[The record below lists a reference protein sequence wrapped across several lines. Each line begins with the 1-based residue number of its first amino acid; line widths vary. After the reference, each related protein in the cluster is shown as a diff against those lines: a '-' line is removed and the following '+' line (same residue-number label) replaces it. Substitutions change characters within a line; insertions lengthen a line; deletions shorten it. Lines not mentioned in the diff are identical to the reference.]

1 MNYTFKSS
9 RSIIY
14 AVFDQFNIEGS
25 EWESRAPEWITNA
38 MLELLTPKSLKEITE
53 EVTTIDYRF
62 LLPCNLKL
70 FLGLSY
76 MGKRLIRST
85 KYTSIRLE
93 ETKQVGE
100 YTITDDNWVYV
111 DGLENET
118 LNITY
123 KVYPYTFDKE
133 LNRTMPLIPN
143 DKYVEIALMW
153 YCMRQLLYRGY
164 KHPVV
169 SFASNSPD
177 INPGIAWT
185 KFKSLAVKSIS
196 ALDPD
201 AMYRLSITNNSL
213 LNFAEIDYNNQ
224 IK

>member
-1 MNYTFKSS
+1 MNYEFKSA
-9 RSIIY
+9 RSVIY
-14 AVFDQFNIEGS
+14 KVTDQFNIEGS

-38 MLELLTPKSLKEITE
+38 MLEMFTPKSLKEVTE
-53 EVTTIDYRF
+53 EVTTVNYRF
-62 LLPCNLKL
+62 PLPCNLKL
-70 FLGLSY
+70 FLALSY

-85 KYTSIRLE
+85 KHTSIRLE
-93 ETKQVGE
+93 DTKQVNE
-100 YTITDDNWVYV
+100 YTITDDGWVYV

-123 KVYPYTFDKE
+123 KVYPYIFDKE
-133 LNRTMPLIPN
+133 LNRIMPLIPN
-143 DKYVEIALMW
+143 DEYVEIALMW
-153 YCMRQLLYRGY
+153 YCIRQLLYRGY

-177 INPGIAWT
+177 TNPGIAWT
-185 KFKSLAVKSIS
+185 KYKSLAVKSIS

-213 LNFAEIDYNNQ
+213 INFSEIDYNNQ
-224 IK
+224 IR